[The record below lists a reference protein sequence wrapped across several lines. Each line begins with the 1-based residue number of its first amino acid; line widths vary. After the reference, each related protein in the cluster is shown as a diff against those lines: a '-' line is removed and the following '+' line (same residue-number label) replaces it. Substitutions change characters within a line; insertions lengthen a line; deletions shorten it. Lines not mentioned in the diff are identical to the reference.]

1 MSQTPAAERYDRF
14 SSIMTRK
21 AQLGIL
27 MCGALAACPSKTL
40 DPNDQDP
47 GTSSGGEMGPP
58 LDVDPGASTTT
69 SSSTSASTGSTGAPG
84 GSSSSGVGM
93 ESCGFICSPDMGDAI
108 PQCDPLAQDC
118 PIGQKCVWYAEPGEL
133 RRRNAARCIDVVGDR
148 APFEPCSLPNGVWA
162 DITDDCGADSYCLN
176 ALEVT
181 DHGFCAPYPKPGTID
196 CDHVPGTTYATENGS
211 IFPHAC
217 LFYGCNPLAPATC
230 PDGLRCTHYPS
241 WLYGSL
247 QCWPL
252 PADELPVGAAC
263 DYEQCGPGKL
273 CLPAEYVPGCG
284 EQRCCTEWCDP
295 VEPVCSDP
303 AASCEVGVEN
313 IGACVVPGSLGG

>member
-1 MSQTPAAERYDRF
+1 MKIE
-14 SSIMTRK
+14 TR
-21 AQLGIL
+21 LGVFL
-27 MCGALAACPSKTL
+27 CSLLAACPGKVL
-40 DPNDQDP
+40 EGQPD
-47 GTSSGGEMGPP
+47 TSSGGSTEPP
-58 LDVDPGASTTT
+58 DVVPDVSTSPGTSTST
-69 SSSTSASTGSTGAPG
+69 SSSTSSSSTGALA
-84 GSSSSGVGM
+84 GSSTSGDSDTG
-93 ESCGFICSPDMGDAI
+93 EQPCGFICEPDMPI

-118 PIGQKCVWYAEPGEL
+118 PLGQKCVWYAEPGEL
-133 RRRNAARCIDVVGDR
+133 RRRNAARCIDIVGDGE
-148 APFEPCSLPNGVWA
+148 PFAACSLPNGVWS

-196 CDHVPGTTYATENGS
+196 CDHLPGTLYATENGS

-217 LFYGCNPLAPATC
+217 LFYGCNPLVPASC

-252 PADELPVGAAC
+252 PADEKPVGAAC
-263 DYEQCGPGKL
+263 DYEECGPGKL

-284 EQRCCTEWCDP
+284 EARCCTEWCDLLAP
-295 VEPVCSDP
+295 GCSDP
-303 AASCEVGVEN
+303 AASCDAIAANEPDFATL
-313 IGACVVPGSLGG
+313 GACVVPGSFGE